1 MSDLAE
7 LTEMTISDIAKDTAN
22 WLGSELET
30 VFSEEQKDDIT
41 VKAALYSLNA
51 GGKRI
56 RPLMMRLTALMT
68 GCPESKMAD
77 VLYYAATLDMIHTYS
92 LIHDDLPGMDNDD
105 LRRGKP
111 TCHKVYGEGIATL
124 AGDLLLNSACE
135 RLFKAALNNPGYLYA
150 SYYMCKN
157 AGLEGMVGGQSIDL
171 DSEGKNIDLDLLYEL
186 QRKKTGALIES
197 AVVTPYYLIKELNEE
212 QAKEDKTARLLRKL
226 SEHIGLSF
234 QIRDDILDV
243 ESDPSVLGKN
253 TGKDERDSKAT
264 FVTLLGEQGAK
275 DRLKEEIASAKAVLS
290 EFGKMG
296 YDTDGYNVL
305 VDYLEKR
312 DS

>member
-1 MSDLAE
+1 
-7 LTEMTISDIAKDTAN
+7 MTISDLAKDTAV
-22 WLGSELET
+22 WLEPELDS
-30 VFSEEQKDDIT
+30 VFTEAQKDDIT

-68 GCPESKMAD
+68 GCSDTKMAD
-77 VLYYAATLDMIHTYS
+77 VLYYAATLEMIHTYS

-124 AGDLLLNSACE
+124 AGDLLLNTACE
-135 RLFKAALNNPGYLYA
+135 RLFKAAVKNPGYLYA
-150 SYYMCKN
+150 SYFMCKN

-171 DSEGKNIDLDLLYEL
+171 DSEGKTIDLKLLYEL

-197 AVVTPYYLIKELNEE
+197 AVVTPYYLIYELNEE
-212 QAKEDKTARLLRKL
+212 QANIDKTACLLRKL

-243 ESDPSVLGKN
+243 ESDPSILGKN

-264 FVTLLGEQGAK
+264 FVTLLGEEGAK
-275 DRLKEEIASAKAVLS
+275 ARLSEEIGAANDVLS
-290 EFGKMG
+290 ELGQMG
-296 YDTDGYNVL
+296 YDTEGYKIL
-305 VDYLEKR
+305 IDYLENR

>member
-1 MSDLAE
+1 MTIGDLAKETAKLLEPE
-7 LTEMTISDIAKDTAN
+7 LAS
-22 WLGSELET
+22 
-30 VFSEEQKDDIT
+30 VFDDAQKKDIT

-56 RPLMMRLTALMT
+56 RPLMMRLTAQMA
-68 GCPESKMAD
+68 GCPDTKMAD
-77 VLYYAATLDMIHTYS
+77 VLYYAATLEMIHTYS
-92 LIHDDLPGMDNDD
+92 LIHDDLPAMDNDD

-135 RLFKAALNNPGYLYA
+135 RLFRAAVKNPGYIYA
-150 SYYMCKN
+150 SYFMCKN

-171 DSEGKNIDLDLLYEL
+171 DSEGKKIDLDLLYEL

-212 QAKEDKTARLLRKL
+212 KAKEDETAGLLRKL
-226 SEHIGLSF
+226 AEHIGLSF

-253 TGKDERDSKAT
+253 TGKDLRDSKAT

-275 DRLKEEIASAKAVLS
+275 DRLAQEIRAAKDVLGS
-290 EFGKMG
+290 LAKIGFDTIG
-296 YDTDGYNVL
+296 YMIL
-305 VDYLEKR
+305 VDYLENR

>member
-1 MSDLAE
+1 
-7 LTEMTISDIAKDTAN
+7 MTISDLAKETSV
-22 WLGSELET
+22 WLKPELEK
-30 VFSEEQKDDIT
+30 VFTEEQKDDIT

-68 GCPESKMAD
+68 GCPEAKMSD
-77 VLYYAATLDMIHTYS
+77 VLYYAATLEMIHTYS

-124 AGDLLLNSACE
+124 AGDLLLNTACE
-135 RLFKAALNNPGYLYA
+135 RLFKAAIANPGNLYA
-150 SYYMCKN
+150 SYFMCKN

-171 DSEGKNIDLDLLYEL
+171 DSEGKTIDLDLLYEL

-212 QAKEDKTARLLRKL
+212 QAKEDKTAVLLRKL
-226 SEHIGLSF
+226 AEHIGLSF

-264 FVTLLGEQGAK
+264 FVTLLGETGAK
-275 DRLKEEIASAKAVLS
+275 DRLAQEINSAKAVLA
-290 EFGKMG
+290 ELGQMG
-296 YDTDGYNVL
+296 YDTKGYL
-305 VDYLEKR
+305 ILTDYLENR

>member
-1 MSDLAE
+1 
-7 LTEMTISDIAKDTAN
+7 MTISDLANETAI
-22 WLGSELET
+22 WLEPELES
-30 VFSEEQKDDIT
+30 VFTAEQKNDIT

-77 VLYYAATLDMIHTYS
+77 VLYYAATLEMIHTYS

-135 RLFKAALNNPGYLYA
+135 RLFKAASANPGYLYA
-150 SYYMCKN
+150 SYFMCKN

-171 DSEGKNIDLDLLYEL
+171 DSEGKTIDLELLYEL

-212 QAKEDKTARLLRKL
+212 QAKDDKTACLLRKL

-243 ESDPSVLGKN
+243 ESEPSVLGKN

-275 DRLKEEIASAKAVLS
+275 DRLSQEICAANDVLS
-290 EFGKMG
+290 ELAQMG
-296 YDTDGYNVL
+296 YDTEGYKIL
-305 VDYLEKR
+305 IDYLENR

>member
-1 MSDLAE
+1 
-7 LTEMTISDIAKDTAN
+7 MTISDLAKDTAI
-22 WLGSELET
+22 WLEPELES
-30 VFSEEQKDDIT
+30 VFTDEQKNDIT

-77 VLYYAATLDMIHTYS
+77 VLYYAATLEMIHTYS

-135 RLFKAALNNPGYLYA
+135 RLFKAAVSNPGYLYA
-150 SYYMCKN
+150 SYFMCKN

-171 DSEGKNIDLDLLYEL
+171 DSEGKTIDLDLLYEL

-197 AVVTPYYLIKELNEE
+197 AVVTPYYLIQELNEE
-212 QAKEDKTARLLRKL
+212 QAKVDKTACLLRKL

-275 DRLKEEIASAKAVLS
+275 EKLSQEICAANDVLS
-290 EFGKMG
+290 ELSQMG
-296 YDTDGYNVL
+296 YDTEGYKIL
-305 VDYLEKR
+305 IDYLENR

>member
-1 MSDLAE
+1 MTIGDLAKETAKWLEPE
-7 LTEMTISDIAKDTAN
+7 LAS
-22 WLGSELET
+22 
-30 VFSEEQKDDIT
+30 VFDDAQKEDIT

-56 RPLMMRLTALMT
+56 RPLMMRLTAQMA
-68 GCPESKMAD
+68 GCPDTKMAD
-77 VLYYAATLDMIHTYS
+77 VLYYAATLEMIHTYS
-92 LIHDDLPGMDNDD
+92 LIHDDLPAMDNDD

-135 RLFKAALNNPGYLYA
+135 RLFSAAVRNPGYLYA
-150 SYYMCKN
+150 SYFMCKN

-171 DSEGKNIDLDLLYEL
+171 DSEGKKIDLDLLYEL

-212 QAKEDKTARLLRKL
+212 QAKEDETAGLLRKL
-226 SEHIGLSF
+226 AEHIGLSF

-253 TGKDERDSKAT
+253 TGKDLRDSKAT

-275 DRLKEEIASAKAVLS
+275 DRLAQEIRAAKEVLGSLAKIG
-290 EFGKMG
+290 FDTIG
-296 YDTDGYNVL
+296 YMIL
-305 VDYLEKR
+305 VDYLENR

>member
-1 MSDLAE
+1 
-7 LTEMTISDIAKDTAN
+7 MTIGDLAKDTAI
-22 WLGSELET
+22 WLEPELQS
-30 VFSEEQKDDIT
+30 VFTEEQKDDIT

-68 GCPESKMAD
+68 GCTEVKMAD
-77 VLYYAATLDMIHTYS
+77 VLYYAATLEMIHTYS
-92 LIHDDLPGMDNDD
+92 LIHDDLPAMDNDD

-124 AGDLLLNSACE
+124 AGDLLLNAACE
-135 RLFKAALNNPGYLYA
+135 RLFKASLSNPGYLYA
-150 SYYMCKN
+150 SYFMCKN
-157 AGLEGMVGGQSIDL
+157 AGLDGMVGGQSIDL
-171 DSEGKNIDLDLLYEL
+171 DSEGKKIDLDLLYEL

-212 QAKEDKTARLLRKL
+212 QAAADETAGLLRKL
-226 SEHIGLSF
+226 AEHIGLSF

-253 TGKDERDSKAT
+253 TGKDLRDSKAT
-264 FVTLLGEQGAK
+264 FVTLLGENGAK
-275 DRLKEEIASAKAVLS
+275 DRLAQEIKAAKDVLGS
-290 EFGKMG
+290 LGKKGFDTQG
-296 YDTDGYNVL
+296 YMIL
-305 VDYLEKR
+305 VDYLENR

>member
-1 MSDLAE
+1 MSDRRCFK
-7 LTEMTISDIAKDTAN
+7 MTISDLANETAI
-22 WLGSELET
+22 WLEPELES
-30 VFSEEQKDDIT
+30 VFTAGQKNDIT

-77 VLYYAATLDMIHTYS
+77 VLYYAATLEMIHTYS

-135 RLFKAALNNPGYLYA
+135 RLFKAASANPGYLYA
-150 SYYMCKN
+150 SYFMCKN

-171 DSEGKNIDLDLLYEL
+171 DSEGKTIDLELLYEL

-212 QAKEDKTARLLRKL
+212 QAKDDKTACLLRKL

-243 ESDPSVLGKN
+243 ESEPSVLGKN

-275 DRLKEEIASAKAVLS
+275 DRLSQEICAANDVLS
-290 EFGKMG
+290 ELAQMG
-296 YDTDGYNVL
+296 YDTEGYKIL
-305 VDYLEKR
+305 IDYLENR